1 MSRAIGQYG
10 RQNPSPRNWLMASLD
25 RYNHKKAFIQE
36 QIRIFKQPFKPS
48 SKWLT
53 PKKHKDREGD
63 EDDDNAIPPSV
74 INSVVVRLNTA
85 NKKQYLQTFSH
96 QSVRQLLEQL
106 QSLYDQKR
114 RDALLGRIRVERLED
129 FDSLS
134 WIDSFPSQ
142 WPIDEGYEYEQSKLE
157 RYATLRSQVCK
168 LVKDYIKMKQRYEN
182 YKSLN
187 DLVAPLNK
195 RNIQQNLITRNA
207 PIVNEITRMRIFV
220 PRLLNTL
227 QKHEEYLRRKR
238 ARKSEKRG
246 SEQDISTMAVVKGLF
261 NSRE

>member
-1 MSRAIGQYG
+1 
-10 RQNPSPRNWLMASLD
+10 MASLD
-25 RYNHKKAFIQE
+25 RYNHKKAFIRE

-48 SKWLT
+48 PKWLT
-53 PKKHKDREGD
+53 LKKHKDYEGD
-63 EDDDNAIPPSV
+63 DNTIPPSV

-114 RDALLGRIRVERLED
+114 RDALLGRIRVERFED

-142 WPIDEGYEYEQSKLE
+142 WPTDEGYEYERSKLA

-195 RNIQQNLITRNA
+195 RNIQQNLISRNA
-207 PIVNEITRMRIFV
+207 PIVKELTKMRIFV
-220 PRLLNTL
+220 PKLLNTL
-227 QKHEEYLRRKR
+227 QRHGKYLRKKRTRKP
-238 ARKSEKRG
+238 EKRG
-246 SEQDISTMAVVKGLF
+246 SEQATSTMAIVKGLF
-261 NSRE
+261 NSHQGMY